1 MVYTQALVFGNGIT
15 VFSEEDRIVEFM
27 RKFLLQITSGNKKS
41 IPDRSLE
48 NSCEFTEDIKSSSVE
63 WLDSRSNMED
73 CVEEALQLELA
84 KQIELCLANAKTS
97 RLQCQELLLPR
108 RLTGRVARDIMVSSA
123 DEPCGLRGAIV
134 QVLLETKGTLEPLG
148 SIAPDRSV
156 TPTFELTV
164 VFKSDPD
171 SWAALKSLFAAD
183 KVLKIRPGYRLVKR
197 KLYSSASP
205 VIHDF
210 D

>member
-1 MVYTQALVFGNGIT
+1 M
-15 VFSEEDRIVEFM
+15 
-27 RKFLLQITSGNKKS
+27 
-41 IPDRSLE
+41 
-48 NSCEFTEDIKSSSVE
+48 
-63 WLDSRSNMED
+63 
-73 CVEEALQLELA
+73 EEALQLELA

-108 RLTGRVARDIMVSSA
+108 RLTGRVARDIMESSA

-134 QVLLETKGTLEPLG
+134 QVLLETKGALQPLG

-164 VFKSDPD
+164 VFKADPD
-171 SWAALKSLFAAD
+171 SWAALKNLFAAD
-183 KVLKIRPGYRLVKR
+183 KVLRLRPGYRLVKR